1 MNAIKK
7 AKKLAVI
14 IETHGKNTVL
24 RMTDGSQL
32 TWGFALSNIASL
44 HGKDRILVNAIVEAG
59 FKIGADITR
68 V

>member
-1 MNAIKK
+1 MTAIQK

-14 IETHGKNTVL
+14 IETHGKHTVL

-32 TWGFALSNIASL
+32 TWGFALANIASL
-44 HGKDRILVNAIVEAG
+44 HSKDRSLVNAIVEAG
-59 FKIGADITR
+59 FSIGADITR

>member
-1 MNAIKK
+1 MSATQK

-14 IETHGKNTVL
+14 IETHGKHTVL

-44 HGKDRILVNAIVEAG
+44 NSKDRQLIKAIIDAG
-59 FKIGADITR
+59 YSIGADITNI
-68 V
+68 

>member
-1 MNAIKK
+1 MNALQK

-14 IETHGKNTVL
+14 IETHGKHTVL

-32 TWGFALSNIASL
+32 TWGFALENIASL
-44 HGKDRILVNAIVEAG
+44 HGKDRSLVNAIVAAG
-59 FKIGADITR
+59 FAIGADITR

>member
-1 MNAIKK
+1 MNASKT

-32 TWGFALSNIASL
+32 TWGFILSNLARL
-44 HGKDRILVNAIVEAG
+44 HGKDRHLVAAIITAG
-59 FKIGADITR
+59 YSIGADITS

>member
-1 MNAIKK
+1 MNAIQK

-32 TWGFALSNIASL
+32 TWGFALANRISL
-44 HGKDRILVNAIVEAG
+44 HEKDRRLVNAIVEAG
-59 FKIGADITR
+59 FAIGADITR